1 MYDTEAGW
9 IIAYN
14 QRDAD
19 ATAKTVLEDE
29 TLEHAIQDERE
40 ELFR

>member
-1 MYDTEAGW
+1 MYDTEVGW

-29 TLEHAIQDERE
+29 ALEHAIQDERE